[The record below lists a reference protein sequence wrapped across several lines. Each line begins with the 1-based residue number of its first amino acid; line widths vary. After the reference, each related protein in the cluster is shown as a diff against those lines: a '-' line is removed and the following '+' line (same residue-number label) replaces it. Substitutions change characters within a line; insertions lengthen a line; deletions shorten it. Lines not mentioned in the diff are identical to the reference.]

1 MTSSSLTPGG
11 NRSVGEIVAAT
22 AVVVAVAG
30 GFYLVYR
37 FRVVVFLVLAA
48 FILNVAITPAVNW
61 LIRRGRSRSM
71 AVALLYLALLLA
83 ISLFLILLGPLLVNQ
98 GADFAAKIPEYYQT
112 ARTALVGSPNYL
124 LTRIGMIVP
133 ALPDLSPASVAAPD
147 TETLVK
153 VADFLE
159 NGASVLRVLLAGAT
173 IFALA
178 YYWNLEGNRVE
189 LWMLHFVPLDRRER
203 IRSIVD
209 EIEQTVGAFLG
220 GQLLLGL
227 VIGVASLVAYLVIG
241 LPNAVALAVL
251 AGFFELVP
259 LVGPLLSAAAALLV
273 ALAHDPS
280 KAIWVVVSAVV
291 IQALE
296 NYLLVPRVVGQS
308 VGVNPLVTLLAL
320 AAFGSL
326 FGIPGAL
333 LAIPLAA
340 MVQIVLHNVVFDL
353 DKQSGSATNGARNRA
368 ALLGY
373 EAREL
378 VYDVRKTLR
387 RKQELSTEASD
398 RIEEM
403 VEGIALDVERM
414 LAELGQENLPSQ
426 IKELVAAAA
435 VGAAS
440 S

>member
-1 MTSSSLTPGG
+1 M
-11 NRSVGEIVAAT
+11 
-22 AVVVAVAG
+22 
-30 GFYLVYR
+30 
-37 FRVVVFLVLAA
+37 
-48 FILNVAITPAVNW
+48 
-61 LIRRGRSRSM
+61 
-71 AVALLYLALLLA
+71 
-83 ISLFLILLGPLLVNQ
+83 
-98 GADFAAKIPEYYQT
+98 IPEYYQT

-133 ALPDLSPASVAAPD
+133 ALPELSPASGAAPD
-147 TETLVK
+147 AETLVK

-159 NGASVLRVLLAGAT
+159 NGASVLRVLLAGTT

-189 LWMLHFVPLDRRER
+189 LWLLHFVPLDRRER
-203 IRSIVD
+203 IRSVVD

-353 DKQSGSATNGARNRA
+353 DKQSWSATNEARNRG

-373 EAREL
+373 EARVL

-387 RKQELSTEASD
+387 RKTELSTEASD
-398 RIEEM
+398 KIEEM

-414 LAELGQENLPSQ
+414 LAELSQENLPSQ
-426 IKELVAAAA
+426 TKELVPAAA